1 VTRYAAPAAS
11 FLVVTAAVLAIHYG
25 VQQRTPA
32 PALAVTQTVPAKP
45 RVKHTA
51 AIARVVVVQRG
62 DSLSAIAART
72 HTTVAGLER
81 LNPHVSPT
89 GLRVGQRIRVK

>member
-1 VTRYAAPAAS
+1 
-11 FLVVTAAVLAIHYG
+11 
-25 VQQRTPA
+25 
-32 PALAVTQTVPAKP
+32 
-45 RVKHTA
+45 VKHTA